1 MLSYVLHLFLPK
13 WSTITLHKEEDI
25 KEEENE
31 EKEKEEEEEEE
42 EEEDIDEVTAM
53 KRLRKQQTLPL
64 MMMKKTH
71 HKEYK
76 SRSDSNELMDW
87 FTIARGLMGT
97 YIINI
102 MCT

>member
-1 MLSYVLHLFLPK
+1 MANYKRIIRVLSYVLHLLLPK

-31 EKEKEEEEEEE
+31 EEEEEEE

-53 KRLRKQQTLPL
+53 KRLKKQHTLPL
-64 MMMKKTH
+64 MMMRKTH

-76 SRSDSNELMDW
+76 SRSDSNKLMD
-87 FTIARGLMGT
+87 
-97 YIINI
+97 
-102 MCT
+102 